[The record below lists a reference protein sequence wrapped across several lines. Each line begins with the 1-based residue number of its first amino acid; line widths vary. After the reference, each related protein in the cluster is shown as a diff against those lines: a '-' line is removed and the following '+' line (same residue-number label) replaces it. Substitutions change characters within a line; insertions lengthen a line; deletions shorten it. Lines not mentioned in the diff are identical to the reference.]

1 MIKNHNII
9 YTKFSRCLKF
19 VNLNSDYASFFYSSL
34 IKNVSILL
42 QSSYS
47 FLKKKKL
54 VQLKSS
60 DYVVNLSNNKLSV
73 VTFNPKY
80 WKLFNTLSVYTT
92 SKDPFSILKIIPS
105 DASVDIIEVYKKVRP
120 FPFFLGW
127 LSLFDYSSSTS
138 FEFKLEHIL
147 RWFVDTWYPFING
160 FFFFKTTKSNQFF
173 FFGLYRQFLEGAE
186 SALNAIAVNSVRLT
200 ETHITFKSNEIE
212 DNVYYFSTFNYGFST
227 YNFMSAG
234 LFGHTK
240 KKHKR
245 SFKVSDTVNPVI
257 EKNFFEFTK
266 LHKIDFFFLYLKG
279 YFKQITSILY
289 CFQNILKEKLYI
301 LKGKFRYLKKQ
312 KRSYYRRLKA
322 HASHF
327 KLSPSDY
334 INNLRHSWSLYRH
347 CISYLS
353 SSEPKLVD
361 HLLFVDI
368 LDLEN
373 PKLVEA
379 SEVGKYLNRQFICV
393 SKARSL
399 PNLPSSI
406 YLKRIPM
413 NLRRYIGTG
422 TGTFR
427 YSKIIKKLVFSKL
440 FGNMHSKSQSDVKY
454 NNKHYNKHNNK
465 HYNNYNNKPYNYYN
479 NKHNNKHYNKHN
491 NNYNNKPYNKSNNK
505 HNYNSKKVDQNYGSN
520 KSVTTTDSN
529 QTENDIDME
538 LVLDM
543 VTKQKLK
550 PQSVLDEEA
559 NYQKSPTYIDDLVK
573 LLTAK
578 KAKESINEPIKKRK
592 ILILNRAKLNYKL
605 QSLLNFKFWYRKY
618 KSWSHYK
625 YIYKKRDIKASD
637 IKRSLYRAF
646 HLSKNF
652 ISEYKILLD
661 LNHQLR
667 YFITSFPRSFL
678 VVDITSYA
686 FNGCRRTRHYRR
698 NRTY

>member
-54 VQLKSS
+54 VKLKVSN
-60 DYVVNLSNNKLSV
+60 YVVNLSNDKLNV

-80 WKLFNTLSVYTT
+80 WKIFNTLSVYTT

-105 DASVDIIEVYKKVRP
+105 DAYGEMFYNWRP
-120 FPFFLGW
+120 FPFYLGW
-127 LSLFDYSSSTS
+127 LSLFEYANSTS

-147 RWFVDTWYPFING
+147 RLFLDTWYPFING

-173 FFGLYRQFLEGAE
+173 FFGLYRQFLESAE
-186 SALNAIAVNSVRLT
+186 SALNAIAINSARLS
-200 ETHITFKSNEIE
+200 ETHITFKTNEIE
-212 DNVYYFSTFNYGFST
+212 DNVSYLSTFNYGFST

-289 CFQNILKEKLYI
+289 CFQNILKEKMYI
-301 LKGKFRYLKKQ
+301 LKGKILSLKKQ

-322 HASHF
+322 HAWHF

-334 INNLRHSWSLYRH
+334 INNLRLSWSIYRH

-368 LDLEN
+368 LDIEN

-393 SKARSL
+393 SKAKSL

-413 NLRRYIGTG
+413 NLRRYIGT
-422 TGTFR
+422 FR
-427 YSKIIKKLVFSKL
+427 YSKMMKQLIFSKL
-440 FGNMHSKSQSDVKY
+440 FAKISSKSKSDVKSNNKHYSKYYNNRY
-454 NNKHYNKHNNK
+454 NNKHYSKHNNSY
-465 HYNNYNNKPYNYYN
+465 YNNYNNKHS
-479 NKHNNKHYNKHN
+479 NKHHSNSNKVN
-491 NNYNNKPYNKSNNK
+491 
-505 HNYNSKKVDQNYGSN
+505 QNYGSN
-520 KSVTTTDSN
+520 KSVTNINS
-529 QTENDIDME
+529 TETEKAIDME
-538 LVLDM
+538 LVLNM

-550 PQSVLDEEA
+550 PQSINDNEA
-559 NYQKSPTYIDDLVK
+559 KEKKSHTYIDDIVT
-573 LLTAK
+573 LLSAK
-578 KAKESINEPIKKRK
+578 KAEESINKPKKK
-592 ILILNRAKLNYKL
+592 K
-605 QSLLNFKFWYRKY
+605 KFEY
-618 KSWSHYK
+618 S
-625 YIYKKRDIKASD
+625 IE
-637 IKRSLYRAF
+637 
-646 HLSKNF
+646 LS
-652 ISEYKILLD
+652 
-661 LNHQLR
+661 
-667 YFITSFPRSFL
+667 
-678 VVDITSYA
+678 
-686 FNGCRRTRHYRR
+686 
-698 NRTY
+698 